1 MTSPVVLMTSLT
13 VCNNDS
19 LLMVSLILLRMVGW
33 SRTVAV
39 VCQLCCI
46 DIDQHYTGSD
56 DVTSSRDDV
65 TDSVCVCGNDCH
77 LMYI

>member
-65 TDSVCVCGNDCH
+65 TDSVCVCVA
-77 LMYI
+77 MTAT